1 MFASYLTAVFYC
13 IRHTFCLMQGVLQ
26 MEKKLGGC
34 LMDKPKTMLFQDGG
48 ASLCLSME
56 DIGPGW
62 KSKPQADYQVCV
74 YMCACSTDN
83 KIVM

>member
-1 MFASYLTAVFYC
+1 
-13 IRHTFCLMQGVLQ
+13 MQGVLQ

-62 KSKPQADYQVCV
+62 KSKPQADYQVRD
-74 YMCACSTDN
+74 YICACNGD
-83 KIVM
+83 

>member
-1 MFASYLTAVFYC
+1 MS
-13 IRHTFCLMQGVLQ
+13 CLMQGVLQ

-62 KSKPQADYQVCV
+62 KSKPQADYQVCISNR
-74 YMCACSTDN
+74 YN
-83 KIVM
+83 

>member
-1 MFASYLTAVFYC
+1 
-13 IRHTFCLMQGVLQ
+13 

-48 ASLCLSME
+48 TSLCLSME

-62 KSKPQADYQVCV
+62 KSKPQADYQVKI
-74 YMCACSTDN
+74 N
-83 KIVM
+83 KHVTLIVVMKFLH

>member
-1 MFASYLTAVFYC
+1 
-13 IRHTFCLMQGVLQ
+13 MQGVLQ

-62 KSKPQADYQVCV
+62 KSKPQADYQVC
-74 YMCACSTDN
+74 YAMDTKLHCE
-83 KIVM
+83 

>member
-1 MFASYLTAVFYC
+1 
-13 IRHTFCLMQGVLQ
+13 

-62 KSKPQADYQVCV
+62 KSKPQADYQVCISNR
-74 YMCACSTDN
+74 YN
-83 KIVM
+83 